1 MKKKIVSFLCI
12 ITCFLAVFAGSSC
25 VNAAEK
31 SEGAFDEA
39 ELKEAMESFIETWF
53 SYDFQ
58 AFIDEYAEQLEEQ
71 GMTEE
76 YQGYAKLQERAGEK
90 HENGES
96 TITYNEDKTTAKV
109 EINSVCDGL
118 TIHFSGTYDESMNMT
133 DYAVEEYKEPEAPS
147 IGEVMKT
154 AGLNTFMGMGI
165 VFLVLIFISVV
176 ISCFVLISIIQK
188 RGEKKAEAVSKK
200 VESKKVESKKVSTVS
215 DTKSS
220 EDLTDDTELV
230 AVITAAIVA
239 ASGSESADGLIVRSI
254 RRRY

>member
-1 MKKKIVSFLCI
+1 MKKRIVSFLCI
-12 ITCFLAVFAGSSC
+12 IICFLAVFAGGSC
-25 VNAAEK
+25 AHAAEK
-31 SEGAFDEA
+31 SDNAFDETA
-39 ELKEAMESFIETWF
+39 LKDAMESFVETWF

-58 AFIDEYAEQLEEQ
+58 TFINDYAEQLEEQ
-71 GMTEE
+71 GLTKE
-76 YQGYAKLQERAGEK
+76 YQDYAELQERAGEN

-118 TIHFSGTYDESMNMT
+118 TIHFSGTYDKNLNMT
-133 DYAVEEYKEPEAPS
+133 DYTVEEYKEPKAAPL
-147 IGEVMKT
+147 GELMKT

-165 VFLVLIFISVV
+165 VFLVLIFISLV
-176 ISCFVLISIIQK
+176 ISCFILISIVQK
-188 RGEKKAEAVSKK
+188 RGEKKVESVSKK
-200 VESKKVESKKVSTVS
+200 E
-215 DTKSS
+215 DTKKSPSMSETEAS

-239 ASGSESADGLIVRSI
+239 ASGSGSADGLIVRSI

>member
-31 SEGAFDEA
+31 SEGVFDEA
-39 ELKEAMESFIETWF
+39 ELKEAMESFVETWF

-58 AFIDEYAEQLEEQ
+58 AFIEEYAEQLEEQ

-133 DYAVEEYKEPEAPS
+133 DYAVEEYKEPEAPP
-147 IGEVMKT
+147 IGELMKT

-200 VESKKVESKKVSTVS
+200 EDIKKVSTVS
-215 DTKSS
+215 ETESS
-220 EDLTDDTELV
+220 EDLTNDTELV

>member
-31 SEGAFDEA
+31 SESAFDEA

-58 AFIDEYAEQLEEQ
+58 AFIDDYAEQLEEQ

-76 YQGYAKLQERAGEK
+76 YQGYAKLQERAGEN
-90 HENGES
+90 HENGEC

-133 DYAVEEYKEPEAPS
+133 DYAVEEYKEPEAPP

-154 AGLNTFMGMGI
+154 AALNTFMGMGI
-165 VFLVLIFISVV
+165 VFIVLIFISVV
-176 ISCFVLISIIQK
+176 ISCFVLISIFQK

-200 VESKKVESKKVSTVS
+200 EESKKVSTVS
-215 DTKSS
+215 ETESS